1 MLNENLKR
9 LRKAKGLSQEELAAK
24 LHVVRQT
31 VSKWESGLSVPDSEI
46 LIRIAE
52 ELETSVGLL
61 LGETLPEKAPSE
73 LEVLAEKLELLNEQ
87 IAKQNA
93 ARRKLQRTLLMLL
106 LIVASGSLLLNLL
119 LLMHSYIA
127 ERSMQANTAV
137 IGGADG
143 PTAIFVSVRLFP
155 MIASLILIL
164 LCGVGLYKIRR
175 K

>member
-119 LLMHSYIA
+119 LLMHGYIA
-127 ERSMQANTAV
+127 E
-137 IGGADG
+137 
-143 PTAIFVSVRLFP
+143 
-155 MIASLILIL
+155 
-164 LCGVGLYKIRR
+164 
-175 K
+175 

>member
-119 LLMHSYIA
+119 LSMHSYIA

-137 IGGADG
+137 IGGAAG

-164 LCGVGLYKIRR
+164 LSGFGLYKTRR